1 MSVGATEGVGPSY
14 FGGTSTTTD
23 PSSTAATTQQV
34 DKDLFLKLMV
44 TQLRNQD
51 PMNPTDSSQFLAQ
64 TAQFT
69 SLEKLTSMADQS
81 SQALSAQLAF
91 GASGLVG
98 KSVDY
103 TDATG
108 AQTNGK
114 VDSVRFTSTGPVLS
128 IGGADVS
135 LSSIAGVTG

>member
-1 MSVGATEGVGPSY
+1 
-14 FGGTSTTTD
+14 
-23 PSSTAATTQQV
+23 
-34 DKDLFLKLMV
+34 MV

-69 SLEKLTSMADQS
+69 SLEKLTSMADQT

-98 KSVDY
+98 KSVDF

-108 AQTNGK
+108 AQTSGK
-114 VDSVRFTSTGPVLS
+114 VDSVRFTSTGPILS

-135 LSSIAGVTG
+135 LSSVLGVTG